1 MRRPTPRT
9 TLWTSA
15 AGLLLSLAVASC
27 TAGGATT
34 SPTPTVEPDATV
46 SPTPSPTIAPEID
59 TPASEL
65 RAAVGSL
72 LHGHVYL
79 LALTTGVVLREGSES
94 EELVRTQRTLDDNT
108 AALAEVLAANYGEP
122 VSGRFMD
129 LWRAHVGYVTDFAR
143 AVRTGDVNLR
153 EQMRQQLD
161 ELRPHLASFLQE
173 MTDGV
178 IGTET
183 GTAVLEPIFTA
194 ELRIVE
200 AQAAAA
206 SEVPR
211 LLRRTADRTIELADL
226 IAGAIVVQD
235 PETYGPSI
243 DTPAAGLRLRL
254 QTLLQEHTYLLW
266 LAVDAGLRGGSGSP
280 GYVAATSALDA
291 TTQAIAAVWG
301 EQAGPA
307 SQEALRE
314 LLRGYTDVMV
324 AYGISAG
331 SLDDL
336 ETFRETL
343 AVLLEQDTGGILSRQ
358 TVEDELDQHVGAVI
372 EALDARRSD
381 TRRQSDLLRDAARQM
396 ALFGDALAS
405 AMVQRFPDS
414 FASPPP

>member
-1 MRRPTPRT
+1 MRRPTPTATLRT
-9 TLWTSA
+9 IA
-15 AGLLLSLAVASC
+15 AGLMLSLAVASC

-34 SPTPTVEPDATV
+34 SPTPTAEPDATV

-108 AALAEVLAANYGEP
+108 AALAEVLAANYGEQ
-122 VSGRFMD
+122 VSGRFVD
-129 LWRAHVGYVTDFAR
+129 LWRAHIGYVTDGAR
-143 AVRTGDVNLR
+143 GIGTGDTVLR
-153 EQMRQQLD
+153 DRMGQQLE
-161 ELRPHLASFLQE
+161 ELRPQLASFLQE

-178 IGTET
+178 IPTET
-183 GTAVLEPIFTA
+183 AAAVLEPIFGA
-194 ELRIVE
+194 ELRVVE
-200 AQAAAA
+200 AQAAAP

-235 PETYGPSI
+235 PETYGPALE
-243 DTPAAGLRLRL
+243 TPSSSLRLRL

-266 LAVDAGLRGGSGSP
+266 LAVDAGLRGADAT
-280 GYVAATSALDA
+280 AATSALDA

-301 EQAGPA
+301 EHAGPA
-307 SQEALRE
+307 SEEAMRE
-314 LLRGYTDVMV
+314 LLRAYTDVML
-324 AYGISAG
+324 AFGLGTG

-336 ETFRETL
+336 ETFRETM
-343 AVLLEQDTGGILSRQ
+343 AVLLEQDTDGILQRQ
-358 TVEDELDQHVGAVI
+358 TVEDELDLHVGAVI
-372 EALDARRSD
+372 DALEARRADARQQ
-381 TRRQSDLLRDAARQM
+381 TDLLRDAARHM
-396 ALFGDALAS
+396 AVFGDVLAS
-405 AMVQRFPDS
+405 AMVQRFPDA